1 MSTEQATYVPTTAC
15 MSTDTV
21 MMGITSTER
30 VLTSAYHMVNRTAR
44 GFYDG
49 WVTTFW

>member
-15 MSTDTV
+15 ISRDTV

-30 VLTSAYHMVNRTAR
+30 GLTFAYHVVNPTAR

-49 WVTTFW
+49 WVTVFW